1 MLNELIKMVNEC
13 DDINA
18 VKNAFVEVL
27 ENINLVLQK
36 DELLFDAVRSAYNQ
50 FSDYH

>member
-13 DDINA
+13 DDIIA

-27 ENINLVLQK
+27 EK
-36 DELLFDAVRSAYNQ
+36 Y
-50 FSDYH
+50 